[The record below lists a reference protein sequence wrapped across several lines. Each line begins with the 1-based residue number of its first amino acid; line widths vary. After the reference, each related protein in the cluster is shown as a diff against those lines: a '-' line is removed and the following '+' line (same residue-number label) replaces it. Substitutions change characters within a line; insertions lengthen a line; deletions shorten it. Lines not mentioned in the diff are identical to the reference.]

1 MADFKNVVRMASRA
15 RRWLLSRSARFRL
28 GTLVC
33 VLSVVLL
40 VLPSPYVVERPG
52 PTANVLGELDGSR
65 VIDISGADTHDDSG
79 RLLLTT
85 VNASGMP
92 GSYVTNAEVLVG
104 WLRSDEIVM
113 PREAVVPSG
122 QTADEYKQKT
132 EQQMTSSQDA
142 ASSQALAFLQRRGMD
157 VSGIRVSMHVND
169 IGGPSAGMMYAL
181 GVIDRLTPDNETG
194 GQIIAGTGTMN
205 EDGSIGAIG
214 GIQLKMQGA
223 KRDGATWFLA
233 PADNCSEVVGHVPNG
248 MRDVRVSTL
257 EEAYDALVAIG
268 QGNGETLQHCAA

>member
-1 MADFKNVVRMASRA
+1 MADFKNVVKAVSRA
-15 RRWLLSRSARFRL
+15 QRWFLSRSARFRL
-28 GTLVC
+28 GLLVC
-33 VLSVVLL
+33 VLSLVML

-52 PTANVLGELDGSR
+52 PTANVLGELDGEQ
-65 VIDISGADTHDDSG
+65 IITISGADTHDDSG

-92 GSYVTNAEVLVG
+92 GYYVTNAEVLVG

-113 PREAVVPSG
+113 PREAVVPAG

-142 ASSQALAFLQRRGMD
+142 ASSQALAFLKQRGVD
-157 VSGIRVSMHVND
+157 VSGIQISMHVND
-169 IGGPSAGMMYAL
+169 IGGPSAGMMYTL
-181 GVIDRLTPDNETG
+181 GVIDKLTPDNETG
-194 GQIIAGTGTMN
+194 GQVVAGTGTMN
-205 EDGSIGAIG
+205 EDGTIGSIG
-214 GIQLKMQGA
+214 GIQLKLQGA

-233 PADNCSEVVGHVPNG
+233 PAANCSEVVGHVPNG

-268 QGNGETLQHCAA
+268 QGKGETLQRCTA